1 VTSLAPVMQA
11 FFTDKLIRQR
21 NASPHTI
28 RAYRDTFRLLLA
40 YAHTTTGTQPSQ
52 LTLAQLDTTMITGF
66 LGHLETSRGNTART
80 RNARLAAIRSL
91 FRYAALA
98 APDDAQTIQRV
109 LAISAKRTDTTIISF
124 LDEDESQA
132 LLAACDQQTWIGRR
146 DRAMLLLAL
155 RAGLRV
161 SELTALTCGDI
172 QLGAGAHVRCTGKGR
187 KERATPLKPG
197 TAAILRAWLDERG
210 DDPASPLFCTRHGRP
225 LSPDAVEDRIAKYHQ
240 IASASCVSLAGKK
253 ISPHT
258 LRHSA
263 AMALL
268 HAGVDIAVIALWLG
282 HESIQSTQ
290 AYLHADLKLKE
301 RALARTTP
309 ADVPA
314 GRYQPGD
321 SLLAFLESL

>member
-1 VTSLAPVMQA
+1 MTSLAPVMQA

-52 LTLAQLDTTMITGF
+52 LSPLAPARHHHDHRVPRASRNQPRQHRPHPQCQARGHPVTVPLRRHWPPPTTP
-66 LGHLETSRGNTART
+66 R
-80 RNARLAAIRSL
+80 RSSA
-91 FRYAALA
+91 Y
-98 APDDAQTIQRV
+98 V
-109 LAISAKRTDTTIISF
+109 LAICGKRTDTTIISF

-187 KERATPLKPG
+187 KERARPLLKPG

-210 DDPASPLFCTRHGRP
+210 DDPRQP
-225 LSPDAVEDRIAKYHQ
+225 AV
-240 IASASCVSLAGKK
+240 
-253 ISPHT
+253 
-258 LRHSA
+258 
-263 AMALL
+263 L
-268 HAGVDIAVIALWLG
+268 HP
-282 HESIQSTQ
+282 
-290 AYLHADLKLKE
+290 
-301 RALARTTP
+301 P
-309 ADVPA
+309 ADDRCPLT
-314 GRYQPGD
+314 R
-321 SLLAFLESL
+321 